1 MPKYSPDDIRLIDF
15 LVELGEAALREER
28 HRRTA
33 DRAAAGL
40 AVLRRAR
47 AGSVSCQ
54 ALYRASLAVERSDL
68 GDSSDVIATGLRI
81 ASWRRDPRNWL
92 GDPPSWVPDA
102 VTYARMSG
110 VSEIEVRILLKRW
123 RINLDDY
130 RPLADRSQGR
140 RGSR

>member
-1 MPKYSPDDIRLIDF
+1 MPKFTPDDLCLIDF
-15 LVELGEAALREER
+15 LIELGEAALREER
-28 HRRTA
+28 HQRTS
-33 DRAAAGL
+33 DRAAVGL

-47 AGSVSCQ
+47 VGSVSCQ
-54 ALYRASLAVERSDL
+54 ALHRASLAVERSDL
-68 GDSSDVIATGLRI
+68 GDSSDVVASGLRI
-81 ASWRRDPRNWL
+81 ASWRRDPRNWS
-92 GDPPSWVPDA
+92 GDPPSWVLDA
-102 VTYARMSG
+102 VGYARLSG